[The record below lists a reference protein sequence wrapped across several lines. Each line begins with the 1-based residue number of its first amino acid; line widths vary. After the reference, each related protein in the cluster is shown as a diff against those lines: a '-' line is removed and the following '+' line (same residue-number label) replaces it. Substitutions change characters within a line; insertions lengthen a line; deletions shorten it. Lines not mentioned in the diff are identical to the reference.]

1 MGWLKSLWYSLSVQ
15 FSSVHFSRSVMPE
28 FSWPHG
34 LQHARPTFPSP
45 NPRVYPNSC
54 PLSQW
59 CHPTIISCHPLL
71 LLHSTFPSIR
81 IFSNESAFHNRQPKW
96 WSFSISLSNEYSGLI
111 SFRIDWFDLFA
122 PQGLSRVLSNTT
134 VQKHQFFSAQASL
147 RSSFHIHIWLLEKL

>member
-1 MGWLKSLWYSLSVQ
+1 MLLLLLFSHSVLSLWPPHLLQHIRLPCPSVQ
-15 FSSVHFSRSVMPE
+15 TPGVCS
-28 FSWPHG
+28 
-34 LQHARPTFPSP
+34 
-45 NPRVYPNSC
+45 NSC

-111 SFRIDWFDLFA
+111 FFRINWFDLLA
-122 PQGLSRVLSNTT
+122 AQETLESSPTPQFSVWPSLWSN
-134 VQKHQFFSAQASL
+134 S
-147 RSSFHIHIWLLEKL
+147 HIHTWLLEKPQLWLYGPLLAKECLCFLIH